1 MNRKKPY
8 LCGMAN
14 RLLCV
19 VCAFMFALAS
29 WAEDI
34 QAVMNYY
41 KPDMTHGFIF
51 ISKADMTL
59 TLVNSQGRTVVTYPM
74 ACGRNRGQKRSRGDN
89 RTPEGHFLLQNIQD
103 ASTWGHDFRD
113 GKGFIKHAYGPWFMR
128 LQTGFQGI
136 GIHGTHAPESI
147 GTRASEGC
155 IRLENNNVAALRSR
169 VTIGMPVIIGP
180 EDGVQSL
187 IAANIPSPRG
197 TGAKGLS
204 GQRAGRPSQQP
215 AVAAQRPVAPVAAT
229 PKEEPK
235 VVVREDG
242 QLDVAPETDVEI
254 VMPVAETPQPV
265 SDPSQPVVG
274 TDSAEPVISVSEAD
288 PAQPVTGAD
297 PAVSIEPVQ
306 PVVATEIQIDPTAN
320 PVAEAETQS
329 LTVTEE
335 DQSSVSEA
343 NDAEPR
349 YEVVVEEVMGADG
362 EVRYEVR
369 YKPVK

>member
-1 MNRKKPY
+1 MV
-8 LCGMAN
+8 N

-19 VCAFMFALAS
+19 VFAFMFALAS

-103 ASTWGHDFRD
+103 ASSWGHDFHD

-155 IRLENNNVAALRSR
+155 IRLENNNVAALQSR

-187 IAANIPSPRG
+187 IAANIPSPRVA
-197 TGAKGLS
+197 GAKGLS
-204 GQRAGRPSQQP
+204 GQHAGRP
-215 AVAAQRPVAPVAAT
+215 AQRPTSPAQHPTQSVAAAPAAT
-229 PKEEPK
+229 PS
-235 VVVREDG
+235 VVVRNDG

-254 VMPVAETPQPV
+254 IMPNGVVSQPAVIQPQQVVSVAEPAEPIGKPAPSSLAQPEVLANPIVAVDAETPALDANNNAEEPAKHENELAAA
-265 SDPSQPVVG
+265 SQNENE
-274 TDSAEPVISVSEAD
+274 T
-288 PAQPVTGAD
+288 AQAAGLDT
-297 PAVSIEPVQ
+297 S
-306 PVVATEIQIDPTAN
+306 
-320 PVAEAETQS
+320 
-329 LTVTEE
+329 
-335 DQSSVSEA
+335 
-343 NDAEPR
+343 DAEPR
-349 YEVVVEEVMGADG
+349 YEVVVEEVVGPDG